1 MVKVR
6 IGELVELPPVRTV
19 IQLADVSDETLA
31 RGILDDFVLTADC
44 DFALSALLDAMT
56 HDEGQGFFLQ
66 GNFGSGKSH
75 LLALV
80 ELLFRPPVDR
90 TNKDSGWEALIRQSR
105 HYETLRKKLS
115 PHAGA
120 SVVGAVSLVAHAGS
134 ERLEDIC
141 IAALEK
147 TFEGPLGLAPSF
159 TAETAAVGE
168 IRAALESRHREALES
183 FQNRRSVT
191 AERLFDPGRPD
202 LLDDL
207 VRELDLPFRVR
218 RQRGAFFDAL
228 EAQLGKNS
236 APKRALLIVDELS
249 EFLRS
254 KPDARAFNEDIRFL
268 QFLGEASQRMPFF
281 IVASLQE
288 HIETTGEIDQS
299 TFGKIKDRFP
309 SRLALTGSHLRE
321 IASTR
326 LIRQRPGAEAQIAEI
341 YRKFRI
347 AFEGLAVSEADFTAL
362 YPVHPKTVDLLDDL
376 LPLFSRHRGAVD
388 FLHYQ
393 LAGDPQRHIVGLL
406 DAPAES
412 LLGPDAILDHFRIR
426 IQETLETSPYITVVL
441 AFYEKELS
449 RLFAEPEDRETAL
462 RLVKMLI
469 LLAISPIPRRRT
481 VAELAEMLLKSITAL
496 ESEANYDHVH
506 DLLEKMHLE
515 GAYLSRTEGK
525 GGQDPYDDVYSL
537 DLAADVQLIIQRR
550 METLLRDPGFTVSRA
565 VWRLLPYFKSPDL
578 PLASL
583 AKSPVTE
590 RRVPWQKTYREGNL
604 LFCRDADDPLLS
616 DKRLDELVEKLWTTE
631 LDFCVVLM
639 APGGGIDEAMLNR
652 LIARL
657 VELASE
663 PFLLWVPAPLEE
675 GKEKPGQ
682 LIRRAAARL
691 AVREHFHQ
699 EGSEVAKR
707 VLAALE
713 PLIRED
719 LELSES
725 VVQKTYRGGRFM
737 APSGS
742 PTLTPAELPSIGFD
756 RIVTRLAEFPLTRR
770 FPNHSDIAP
779 SLEASAT
786 DLPAPILREFFRA
799 GEVARQNTSEMLRT
813 ALESRLRALGLVRR
827 TTTGYR
833 LQPDPSESELVRRVL
848 ERVGEKHVVLEVLY
862 QELRKGTFGLTRP
875 SFDLVVQALLYSGQ
889 LTAYASG
896 RKLSLDALETRSVS
910 RIQELGPGEMLS
922 SDLQAVLAGLP
933 FVPSRLQQGAFGFAQ
948 QRELWDCVIKWK
960 SELER
965 DVADL
970 KAEIE
975 RSRTY
980 RSAAHLDLDALAARI
995 ERLESL
1001 GKEVKVSYTA
1011 REGLERFARRAREEP
1026 DLKRDFDA
1034 FDELS
1039 RFFRE
1044 DWERYL
1050 FVHRYLSDAAM
1061 ELPDNDEEHKEL
1073 SASRA
1078 RLRELASRPDLPFSP
1093 ELTRRLNDDMLA
1105 FVSTYGALYEN
1116 AHRTQKSRERVKRL
1130 LSLRDEKSYRLLQ
1143 RLAALELISVD
1154 DDRVK
1159 VDRLLDEALAKT
1171 CDRLSPELL
1180 RAKPACDCGFRLG
1193 DVLELP
1199 APTEVQTVIDRGI
1212 VQYLERL
1219 REPTY
1224 LEPIES
1230 ALHGLSEVGKGS
1242 LVSKIRKLVEL
1253 DLQAPDLLKRV
1264 DKLVA
1269 TDVIDA
1275 VNDALAGQAV
1285 LVERSLEDLAE
1296 RIAERSFPRKALLDI
1311 VARWIDGD
1319 TALSSEDYV
1328 KVVSQGKLAAEH
1340 NSLASFVREN
1350 FSELWPWWE
1359 KLGERKASRLMVLAF
1374 RAGAERPVE
1383 DVEPRIAERLRDA
1396 FEAFTREAPDEVL
1409 SVVERVESEL
1419 TDAERR
1425 AILSQSD
1432 ADDDAAAADA
1442 DAETLARLAYG
1453 ETSFRF
1459 AVRDRARK
1467 LIRMVL
1473 AGSLTS
1479 VPSGAL
1485 SSPSDVAD
1493 VQREQ
1498 LGLEALT
1505 RALESGVSLHRGM
1518 RYMDELSKSPDTRE
1532 GWEALYR
1539 EHMAPMPA
1547 ALCHLQESLN
1557 ELKLAEEID
1566 LKGPTRD
1573 ARRLL
1578 EARASDFET
1587 FFLAQPPVEGPRTLR
1602 YLFEE
1607 LAEKYRTKLEPA
1619 SERFV
1624 FLDGMRWDVWSH
1636 LRATLLP
1643 RLRAVYRVVDEVP
1656 LWSIHPT
1663 TTQVQLEAAG
1673 IGIPQ
1678 LELVAES
1685 RPSYDREAATSV
1697 LPGFQRL
1704 SGPGGE
1710 PIERL
1715 NLVDDKI
1722 HESSM
1727 PLSDVLREI
1736 ELHARRTL
1744 GALLEEAPRRT
1755 LVFLFSD
1762 HGFLEDPR
1770 WSETSR
1776 HRKPRYRHGGAS
1788 PWEVITPLV
1797 ILSRS

>member
-1 MVKVR
+1 MAMVR
-6 IGELVELPPVRTV
+6 IGELVELPRVRTV

-80 ELLFRPPVDR
+80 ELLFRHDI
-90 TNKDSGWEALIRQSR
+90 NKDSGWEALIRQSR
-105 HYETLRKKLS
+105 RYETLRNKLS

-134 ERLEDIC
+134 EILEDIC

-159 TAETAAVGE
+159 TADTAAVGE

-183 FQNRRSVT
+183 FQSRRAVT
-191 AERLFDPGRPD
+191 AERLFDLGRPD

-218 RQRGAFFDAL
+218 RQRSAFFDAL
-228 EAQLGKNS
+228 EAQLGKDS

-268 QFLGEASQRMPFF
+268 QFIGEASRRMPFF
-281 IVASLQE
+281 IVASLQD

-326 LIRQRPGAEAQIAEI
+326 LIRQKPGAQAQIAEI

-362 YPVHPKTVDLLDDL
+362 YPVHPATVDLLDDL

-412 LLGPDAILDHFRIR
+412 LLRPDAILDHFRIR
-426 IQETLETSPYITVVL
+426 IKETLETSPYITVVL

-481 VAELAEMLLKSITAL
+481 VAELAEMLLKSITTL

-515 GAYLSRTEGK
+515 GAYLSRTEGND
-525 GGQDPYDDVYSL
+525 GPYEDVYSL

-550 METLLRDPGFTVSRA
+550 METLLKDSGFTVSRA
-565 VWRLLPYFKSPDL
+565 VGRLLPYFKSPDL

-616 DKRLDELVEKLWTTE
+616 DARLDELVEKLWTTE
-631 LDFCVVLM
+631 LDFCVILM
-639 APGGGIDEAMLNR
+639 APGGGIEPATLDRIL
-652 LIARL
+652 ARL
-657 VELASE
+657 EERAPE

-675 GKEKPGQ
+675 GEEKPGQ

-691 AVREHFHQ
+691 AIREHFHQ
-699 EGSEVAKR
+699 EGSDVAKR

-725 VVQKTYRGGRFM
+725 VVQKTYRAGRFL

-770 FPNHSDIAP
+770 FPSHYDIAP

-786 DLPAPILREFFRA
+786 DVPAPILREFFRA

-813 ALESRLRALGLVRR
+813 MLESRLRALGLVRR
-827 TTTGYR
+827 TATGYR

-910 RIQELGPGEMLS
+910 RIQELGAGEMLS
-922 SDLQAVLAGLP
+922 GDLQAVLSGLP
-933 FVPSRLQQGAFGFAQ
+933 FVPPRLQQGAFGFAQ
-948 QRELWDCVIKWK
+948 QRELWDCVVKWK
-960 SELER
+960 TELER
-965 DVADL
+965 GVADL

-975 RSRTY
+975 RSRSY
-980 RSAAHLDLDALAARI
+980 RSAAHLDLDGLASRI

-1026 DLKRDFDA
+1026 DLTRDFEA
-1034 FDELS
+1034 FVELS

-1061 ELPDNDEEHKEL
+1061 DLAGKDEEHKEL
-1073 SASRA
+1073 SASRV

-1093 ELTRRLNDDMLA
+1093 ELTRRLNDDMQA
-1105 FVSTYGALYEN
+1105 FVSTYGALYES

-1130 LSLRDEKSYRLLQ
+1130 LSLRDEKSCRLLG

-1180 RAKPACDCGFRLG
+1180 RAKPTCDCGFKLG

-1199 APTEVQTVIDRGI
+1199 APSEVQTVIDRGI

-1253 DLQAPDLLKRV
+1253 DLEASDLLKRV
-1264 DKLVA
+1264 DKLA
-1269 TDVIDA
+1269 ASEVIDA
-1275 VNDALAGQAV
+1275 VNDALAGHAV

-1319 TALSSEDYV
+1319 AALSSEDYV
-1328 KVVSQGKLAAEH
+1328 KVVSQGKLAAEP
-1340 NSLASFVREN
+1340 SVLASFVREH

-1374 RAGAERPVE
+1374 RAGAEGLVE
-1383 DVEPRIAERLRDA
+1383 DVEPRIAERLCDA
-1396 FEAFTREAPDEVL
+1396 FEAFTRDAPDEVL

-1419 TDAERR
+1419 TDEERR
-1425 AILSQSD
+1425 AILTQND
-1432 ADDDAAAADA
+1432 PDDVDDVD

-1453 ETSFRF
+1453 EKSFRF

-1473 AGSLTS
+1473 AGSLTR
-1479 VPSGAL
+1479 VPHADAQ
-1485 SSPSDVAD
+1485 DVE
-1493 VQREQ
+1493 REH
-1498 LGLEALT
+1498 LGLESLT
-1505 RALESGVSLHRGM
+1505 RALESGVSLYRGM
-1518 RYMDELSKSPDTRE
+1518 RHVDGLEKSPDTAE
-1532 GWEALYR
+1532 GWETLYQKY
-1539 EHMAPMPA
+1539 MAPIPPA
-1547 ALCHLQESLN
+1547 LGHLQEALD
-1557 ELKLAEEID
+1557 ELKLNNEID
-1566 LKGPTRD
+1566 LKGPARN

-1578 EARASDFET
+1578 EARASDFEA
-1587 FFLAQPPVEGPRTLR
+1587 FFLAQPPAEGPRTLR

-1607 LAEKYRTKLEPA
+1607 LAENYRTKLDPA

-1673 IGIPQ
+1673 IGVPQ
-1678 LELVAES
+1678 LELAAES
-1685 RPSYDREAATSV
+1685 GQSYGRQAETAV

-1704 SGPGGE
+1704 CGPGGE

-1727 PLSDVLREI
+1727 PLSDLLREI

-1762 HGFLEDPR
+1762 HGFREDPH